1 MRKKKKLNSEFVWW
15 LCSVF
20 SVSTWFVLVL
30 MWRVDFYDD
39 VFMYLGQIFLVSC
52 FLSRFHRICFKF
64 LLDLQSKKFFLL
76 FSRFERF
83 KKLCVNKHVKLK
95 SCLSHLTVQHL
106 TSDLCFLSVCEV
118 GDRLDRRRRV
128 SRGITVFISEC
139 LREKALNQTG
149 RVTLTLNGR
158 KRERE
163 RSIGLN

>member
-1 MRKKKKLNSEFVWW
+1 MTLFCIFNINLVCARFNVTCRLLWW
-15 LCSVF
+15 CFYVF
-20 SVSTWFVLVL
+20 
-30 MWRVDFYDD
+30 RAD
-39 VFMYLGQIFLVSC
+39 ISC